1 MKEQIPL
8 EFPLRSQATF
18 ENFIVER
25 NGELVTRLHGLVEA
39 SRAQTIWIWGE
50 HGTGCSHLLYASCH
64 LLHQNNSRVAYIPSQ
79 DWNLHSDSLVGYQD
93 FDIVAIDDVEL
104 WLNRQ
109 NPESELVELYQA
121 IQNSNAILL
130 LSAARPPAQYEY
142 VLDDLKSRFNASECY
157 QVMDLSDRG
166 KIEYVQSQAKQ
177 RGIELE
183 DGVARFMLT
192 RCSRY
197 LPDLLAMLNTLDNKS
212 LALQRKITIPF
223 LKHVL
228 GL

>member
-8 EFPLRSQATF
+8 AFPLRSEATF
-18 ENFIVER
+18 ENYIVED
-25 NGELVTRLHGLVEA
+25 NGELLTRLHSLVES
-39 SRAQTIWIWGE
+39 SRAQTLWIWGE
-50 HGTGCSHLLYASCH
+50 RGTGCSHLLYASCH
-64 LLHQNNSRVAYIPSQ
+64 LLHHHSKRVAYIPSR

-93 FDIVAIDDVEL
+93 FDMVAIDDVDL
-104 WLNRQ
+104 WLNRPV
-109 NPESELVELYQA
+109 PESELVELYQA
-121 IQNSNAILL
+121 LQNSNAILL
-130 LSAARPPAQYEY
+130 LSADRPPSQYEY
-142 VLDDLKSRFNASECY
+142 ALDDLKSRFNASECY
-157 QVMDLSDRG
+157 RVLDLSDSG

-183 DGVARFMLT
+183 EGVARFMLT
-192 RCSRY
+192 RCSRQ
-197 LPDLLAMLNTLDNKS
+197 LPDILTMLNTLDSKS